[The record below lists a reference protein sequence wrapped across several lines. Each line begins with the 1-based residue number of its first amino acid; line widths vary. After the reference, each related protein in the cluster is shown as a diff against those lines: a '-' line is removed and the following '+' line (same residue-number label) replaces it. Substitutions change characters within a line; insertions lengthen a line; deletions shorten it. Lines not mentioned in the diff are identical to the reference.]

1 MKSSPKSFE
10 ALVEALQALPA
21 LGRKS
26 AIKLAYHILIENPTL
41 GVRLAHSI
49 EQGLY
54 NIKKCKIC
62 GNVAEHELCEVCA
75 DDERDSKIL
84 CIVSSPKDILVIEQS
99 GAFKGKYFIV
109 HSANDK
115 ALEHLF
121 GVVSKGV
128 QEILFAFTPC
138 VESDVLISFLE
149 EKLKH
154 YPLNFTKIAQ
164 GVPTGISLENV
175 DALSLSKAFSGRIKA

>member
-1 MKSSPKSFE
+1 MNSTPKSFE
-10 ALVEALQALPA
+10 ALVEALQSLPA

-26 AIKLAYHILIENPTL
+26 AIKLAYHILIENPTI
-41 GVRLAHSI
+41 GVRLAHAI
-49 EQGLY
+49 EQGLH
-54 NIKKCKIC
+54 NIKKCKVC

-75 DDERDSKIL
+75 DESRDDKLL

-99 GAFKGKYFIV
+99 GAFKGRYFIV
-109 HSANDK
+109 QGANDK
-115 ALEHLF
+115 DLEHLYR
-121 GVVSKGV
+121 VVAKGI
-128 QEILFAFTPC
+128 QEIVFAFTPC

-154 YPLNFTKIAQ
+154 YPLRFTKIAQ

-175 DALSLSKAFSGRIKA
+175 DTLSLSKALSGRVVA

>member
-26 AIKLAYHILIENPTL
+26 AIKLAYHLLIENPTL

-75 DDERDSKIL
+75 DDERDDKIL
-84 CIVSSPKDILVIEQS
+84 CIV
-99 GAFKGKYFIV
+99 
-109 HSANDK
+109 
-115 ALEHLF
+115 
-121 GVVSKGV
+121 
-128 QEILFAFTPC
+128 
-138 VESDVLISFLE
+138 
-149 EKLKH
+149 
-154 YPLNFTKIAQ
+154 
-164 GVPTGISLENV
+164 
-175 DALSLSKAFSGRIKA
+175 